1 MFKNL
6 FHKRSLIWEV
16 LRKTIHLSGLLIVLA
31 YTLLLYYF
39 SMQVAILAL
48 TALLLLQLEIEY
60 MRLEHMPEITK
71 MFGGMVRKHER
82 NGLAASVFLV
92 ISCIIC
98 FSAFDYWIALV
109 AMFMAVFGDFFA
121 ALMGRFFGKT
131 KILKNK
137 TIIGTLSGFAAN
149 ALVGLFVLSGLPLLA
164 IAMAFTASLVEL
176 LTGKLDDNLTVPLF
190 AGFAGQML
198 VYLFNIHLPP
208 LVFTLPGIF

>member
-1 MFKNL
+1 MFKKL
-6 FHKRSLIWEV
+6 FHKQSLIWEV
-16 LRKTIHLSGLLIVLA
+16 LRKIVHLSGLLIVLV

-48 TALLLLQLEIEY
+48 TALLLLFLEIEY
-60 MRLEHMPEITK
+60 VRLEHMPEITK

-82 NGLAASVFLV
+82 NAINGSVFLV

-98 FSAFDYWIALV
+98 FAAFDYWIALL

-137 TIIGTLSGFAAN
+137 TIVGTLSGFAAN
-149 ALVGLFVLSGLPLLA
+149 TLVGLFVLTGLPLLA
-164 IAMAFTASLVEL
+164 IAMAFTATLVEM
-176 LTGKLDDNLTVPLF
+176 LTAKIDDNLTVPLF
-190 AGFAGQML
+190 AGFVGQML
-198 VYLFNIHLPP
+198 VYIFDVNLPP
-208 LVFTLPGIF
+208 LIFTLPGVF